1 MSLEPY
7 FLDMMLAILLLA
19 AALSDLSTRLIPNLL
34 VGSGMV
40 VALAWHFTSSGMPG
54 VVFCVKGM
62 ALGML
67 LLIVPFFMGGMG
79 AGDVK
84 LLGMVGAFLGT
95 GMVWNAFLWTALIGG
110 VAAFIYL
117 VANNRLLAT
126 MKRFVRPIVAA
137 FLPWTPIALANPR
150 DKEEP
155 RLYLPYGVM
164 IALGTLAA
172 YWKSW

>member
-7 FLDMMLAILLLA
+7 FLDMILATFLLA

-34 VGSGMV
+34 VGTGMV
-40 VALAWHFTSSGMPG
+40 VALAWHFASSGMPG
-54 VVFCVKGM
+54 VVFCVKGL
-62 ALGML
+62 AVGML
-67 LLIVPFFMGGMG
+67 LLIVPFFLGGMG

-95 GMVWNAFLWTALIGG
+95 GMVWSAFLWTALIGG
-110 VAAFIYL
+110 VAAFFYL
-117 VANNRLLAT
+117 AANGRLLAT
-126 MKRFVRPIVAA
+126 LKRFVRPIFSA
-137 FLPWTPIALANPR
+137 FLPWTSIALTNPR
-150 DKEEP
+150 DKKEP
-155 RLYLPYGVM
+155 ELYLPYGVI

>member
-7 FLDMMLAILLLA
+7 LLDLVLAILLLA
-19 AALSDLSTRLIPNLL
+19 AVLSDLTTRLIPNLL
-34 VGSGMV
+34 VGTGMV
-40 VALAWHFTSSGMPG
+40 LALAWHFASAGMPG
-54 VVFCVKGM
+54 AVFCFKGL
-62 ALGML
+62 AVGML

-84 LLGMVGAFLGT
+84 LLGMVGAFLGA
-95 GMVWNAFLWTALIGG
+95 GMVWDVFLWTALIGG

-117 VANNRLLAT
+117 AASGRLLIT
-126 MKRFVRPIVAA
+126 VKRLVRPLFSA
-137 FLPWTPIALANPR
+137 FLPWTSIALPHTR

-155 RLYLPYGVM
+155 RLYLPYGVI